1 MESPDRFF
9 RYLASGKIPS
19 CYRSILRKGKVQIGI
34 GIDCHGPVSQYIRVG
49 QIADIFCFS
58 NKTGICM
65 KTIIVE
71 AAAHAGKRCIRL
83 MFSYDVELAGKVRKI
98 EGIRWSESMK
108 SWQVPYERR
117 SLEVLIAFRQETGV
131 LMPGLDGLVRN
142 FREVEACRPL
152 SEGNERAIAFFSKYL
167 ETRRYSKR
175 TVKAYVEAMR
185 TLLAYFGGREV
196 AAITREDIILFNEG
210 YILKHKYSWSYQN
223 QIISAVKLFYHAVLR
238 RDYGEMDVDRPRKG
252 RELPDIFLVSEV
264 EKLLGSIRNL
274 KHKAAL
280 ALIYACGLRRSELI
294 GLKITDIDSKRKML
308 KVRAGKG
315 NRDRLV
321 PLPESMIL
329 LLRTYYKVYRPGVWL
344 FEGIVS
350 GTPYSETSLREA
362 FKLAMKNAG
371 IKKKLTLHSLRH
383 SYATHLL
390 ENGVD
395 LRYIQVL
402 LGHKSSKTTEI
413 YTHVTARSLES
424 IQSPFEKLKIN

>member
-1 MESPDRFF
+1 
-9 RYLASGKIPS
+9 
-19 CYRSILRKGKVQIGI
+19 
-34 GIDCHGPVSQYIRVG
+34 
-49 QIADIFCFS
+49 
-58 NKTGICM
+58 M

-71 AAAHAGKRCIRL
+71 TAAYAGKRCIRL
-83 MFSYDVELAGKVRKI
+83 LFNYDVELIEKVRKV
-98 EGIRWSESMK
+98 EGSRWSDSMK
-108 SWQVPYERR
+108 SWNLPYNRR
-117 SLEVLIAFRQETGV
+117 SMDILTAFRQETGI
-131 LMPGLDGLVRN
+131 LMPGLDGLQRN
-142 FREVEACRPL
+142 FREDTEVQSL
-152 SEGNERAIAFFSKYL
+152 SEGNERAISFFRKYL

-175 TVKAYVEAMR
+175 TVRAYVEAIR
-185 TLLAYFGGREV
+185 TLLEYFGGRE
-196 AAITREDIILFNEG
+196 AASITRDDIILFNEG
-210 YILKHKYSWSYQN
+210 FILKHGYSWSYQN
-223 QIISAVKLFYHAVLR
+223 QIISSVKLFYHAVMR

-264 EKLLGSIRNL
+264 EKLLGSVRNL

-294 GLKITDIDSKRKML
+294 GLKIADIDSKRKML

-321 PLPESMIL
+321 PLPERMIL
-329 LLRTYYKVYRPGVWL
+329 LLRTYYKVYRPAVWL
-344 FEGIVS
+344 FEGLTP
-350 GTPYSETSLREA
+350 GLPYSETSLREA

-371 IKKKLTLHSLRH
+371 ITKKLTLHSLRH